1 MLAVGAAGA
10 VSRFAASSL
19 ADNYLKLCHNP
30 LKDLQRWMDED
41 PRFRGEKLQ
50 RRERIFSTK
59 GEGGDV
65 SKGTAVV
72 VAEAGRVRGK
82 SLPELRGGLD
92 AHRQGRR
99 AVDDLPAR
107 QGAGVVRND
116 GLRQVRA
123 EARTG
128 ELRSTTA
135 KDRGL
140 ADFAGA
146 GFRAFAAT
154 QEARRQPA
162 ERAART
168 EQQGRAFVALAH
180 VVADAGGGGWPESMT
195 RELQGCATPQERQ
208 AWAVKWGAYLSG
220 QVERDRRGPPQRPAA
235 GGASPTGGLSC

>member
-1 MLAVGAAGA
+1 
-10 VSRFAASSL
+10 
-19 ADNYLKLCHNP
+19 
-30 LKDLQRWMDED
+30 MDED

-50 RRERIFSTK
+50 RRERFFSTK

-65 SKGTAVV
+65 SKRTAVV
-72 VAEAGRVRGK
+72 VAEGGRVRGEP
-82 SLPELRGGLD
+82 LPELRGGLD

-135 KDRGL
+135 NDRGI

-154 QEARRQPA
+154 QEAHRHEAAPA
-162 ERAART
+162 ASA
-168 EQQGRAFVALAH
+168 EQQGRAFAALAH
-180 VVADAGGGGWPESMT
+180 VVADAGGGGWPETMT
-195 RELQGCATPQERQ
+195 RELQGCRTPQERNS
-208 AWAVKWGAYLSG
+208 WSVKWGAYLSG
-220 QVERDRRGPPQRPAA
+220 QAQRDKRGPPQRPAA
-235 GGASPTGGLSC
+235 GRAGPSSGLSR

>member
-1 MLAVGAAGA
+1 
-10 VSRFAASSL
+10 
-19 ADNYLKLCHNP
+19 
-30 LKDLQRWMDED
+30 LKDLRRWMDED

-50 RRERIFSTK
+50 RRERFFSTK

-72 VAEAGRVRGK
+72 VAEGGRVRGE

-92 AHRQGRR
+92 AHRQGRG

-135 KDRGL
+135 NDRGL

-146 GFRAFAAT
+146 GFRAFAAAHALRG
-154 QEARRQPA
+154 QKAAPA
-162 ERAART
+162 ARAA
-168 EQQGRAFVALAH
+168 QPMAAFVALAH

-220 QVERDRRGPPQRPAA
+220 QVERDRRGPPQRPQGGRSA
-235 GGASPTGGLSC
+235 GGACQPS

>member
-1 MLAVGAAGA
+1 
-10 VSRFAASSL
+10 
-19 ADNYLKLCHNP
+19 
-30 LKDLQRWMDED
+30 MDED
-41 PRFRGEKLQ
+41 PRFRGERFQ
-50 RRERIFSTK
+50 RREMFFSTK

-72 VAEAGRVRGK
+72 VAEGGGVRGE

-128 ELRSTTA
+128 ELTSTTA
-135 KDRGL
+135 NDHGL

-146 GFRAFAAT
+146 GFRAFAAK
-154 QEARRQPA
+154 EAHRQPA
-162 ERAART
+162 ERAASA
-168 EQQGRAFVALAH
+168 EQQGRAFAALAH

-220 QVERDRRGPPQRPAA
+220 QVERDRRGPPQRPQGGRSA
-235 GGASPTGGLSC
+235 GGACQPS